1 MLLMSLINSWKPF
14 GGVGK
19 GPGIRR
25 HALCK
30 RKTKKKGTKFCQP
43 SLGDCEAQAPGHFA
57 LSSVGAVRRKS
68 WGMSEGASLC
78 LRDVAECG
86 LMRQSLSVF
95 QILSVTMEGKLV
107 HLLRCS

>member
-1 MLLMSLINSWKPF
+1 MS
-14 GGVGK
+14 
-19 GPGIRR
+19 
-25 HALCK
+25 A
-30 RKTKKKGTKFCQP
+30 

-57 LSSVGAVRRKS
+57 LSSVGAIRWKS
-68 WGMSEGASLC
+68 WGMNEGASLC

-107 HLLRCS
+107 HLLWCSYERAHSAQVLRLHCKTKKMIPGD